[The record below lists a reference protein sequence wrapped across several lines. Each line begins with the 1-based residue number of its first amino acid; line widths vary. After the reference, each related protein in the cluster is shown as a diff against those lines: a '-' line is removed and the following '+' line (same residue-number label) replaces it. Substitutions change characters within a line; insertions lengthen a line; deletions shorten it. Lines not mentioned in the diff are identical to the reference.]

1 MPTYAEWF
9 STISAIPS
17 GAHSWQK
24 ELASDA
30 SCRNR
35 LIRIPTG
42 FGKTAGT
49 VLPWLWHRVVQADPA
64 WPARLVFCLP
74 MRVLV
79 EQTEASITAWLK
91 AAGVWWDGHGDHAG
105 KVGVHALMGGCDA
118 GDWHLHPEHPSII
131 LGTQDMLL
139 SRALNRG
146 YASPR
151 ARWPMEF
158 GLLNQDCLW
167 VVDEVQLMDV
177 GLATSAQMQA
187 FRHEDEQAGKSLRPC
202 RTWWMSAT
210 MQPRWLETVD
220 TQTMLATLPPV
231 LDIPTNLR
239 TGTLWEVRKPREIAS
254 IPIDREAGPTALAAL
269 AHEAHRA
276 GTLTLVVVNR
286 VDDANTVFNALS
298 GATKQGVEL
307 RLVHSRFRPHERRS
321 WREDFLNRSAP
332 MPAAGRIVVAT
343 QVVEAGVDISAE
355 TLVTDLAPWPSLVQR
370 FGRCARYGGEGR
382 IIVADRDLTAEDDK
396 AAAPYAAQE
405 LLAARAALARIT
417 DVSPHGLE
425 TFEES
430 LTVEERKTLYPY
442 APKHLLLRR
451 ELDELFDTT
460 PDLTG
465 ADLDISRYIRSG
477 DERDCSVW
485 WLEVAKDATPDA
497 RLQPSREALCAV
509 PCYKVEKWLF
519 GSDKKIKGQ
528 AWTWDYLDGEW
539 RKLAFSDCRPGRVIL
554 VDAAIGGYDPV
565 RGFTGEERKNKSPAV
580 PPVPSAIPSREDLAD
595 QSQDREDLS
604 TPVEGGWQTIATHGG
619 CVGDHA
625 MAIARTLRLSPLCI
639 GLLGLSGRLHDWGK
653 VHPAFRACIRT
664 PDPHP
669 HHAHRDLAKAPADA
683 WVHPKQLYDLRS
695 TTGDGQRKGFRHELA
710 STLAMLELLARRD
723 QHHPA
728 LLGAC
733 TDLISAGVII
743 PEVIAEQAS
752 GLLADELAALTAPAV
767 DLVAY
772 LVCSHHGKIRVSW
785 HASPDDQ
792 AFSKVETKG
801 MPLRGVCEF
810 DTLPALPLLTA
821 DGAVSQVPALT
832 LHLDASHL
840 GLSGRYGRS
849 WRERTASLQAQHGPF
864 ALALLEACLRAAD
877 IRASRSVTTDPLLGQ
892 P

>member
-1 MPTYAEWF
+1 MMPTYAEWF

-382 IIVADRDLTAEDDK
+382 IIVADRGLTAEDDK

-477 DERDCSVW
+477 DERDLQVFWLHIAQDAKPTIYDQPIREELCSVPFLKARD
-485 WLEVAKDATPDA
+485 WLCGEESKTNRKPRLRKGLRAWVWDFVERAWITAERSALTPGKVICVDARCGGYDQKRGFDPDSGPVTPVHSTMPPDVRKAHAADSAHNGDELSTYGWKTIACHGGEVA
-497 RLQPSREALCAV
+497 ALCAQ
-509 PCYKVEKWLF
+509 L
-519 GSDKKIKGQ
+519 SD
-528 AWTWDYLDGEW
+528 
-539 RKLAFSDCRPGRVIL
+539 
-554 VDAAIGGYDPV
+554 
-565 RGFTGEERKNKSPAV
+565 
-580 PPVPSAIPSREDLAD
+580 
-595 QSQDREDLS
+595 
-604 TPVEGGWQTIATHGG
+604 
-619 CVGDHA
+619 
-625 MAIARTLRLSPLCI
+625 M
-639 GLLGLSGRLHDWGK
+639 LGLPAKLQHLLILAGRWHDFGK
-653 VHPAFRACIRT
+653 AHPAFQGAILDGMRS
-664 PDPHP
+664 
-669 HHAHRDLAKAPADA
+669 DLAKAPEDKWRKPPGTYPAA
-683 WVHPKQLYDLRS
+683 P
-695 TTGDGQRKGFRHELA
+695 GDHRRGFRHELA
-710 STLAMLELLARRD
+710 SALALFAVLERYRPD
-723 QHHPA
+723 HPG
-728 LLGAC
+728 LLGDVAEA
-733 TDLISAGVII
+733 LVGMGRSMPAAVGSHPGPV
-743 PEVIAEQAS
+743 EQAI
-752 GLLADELAALTAPAV
+752 LDLPDAASFN
-767 DLVAY
+767 LVAY
-772 LVCSHHGKIRVSW
+772 LVAAHHGKVRVSLQ
-785 HASPDDQ
+785 ASPVDQ
-792 AFSKVETKG
+792 DYRDRDG
-801 MPLRGVCEF
+801 RGLPIRGVREG
-810 DTLPALPLLTA
+810 DPIPSIILDLQAPPLTN
-821 DGAVSQVPALT
+821 LT
-832 LHLDASHL
+832 LSLDPASL
-840 GLSGRYGRS
+840 GLSLRTGPS
-849 WRERTASLQAQHGPF
+849 WRERVISLQHLYGPG
-864 ALALLEACLRAAD
+864 ALAWLEAILIAAD
-877 IRASRSVTTDPLLGQ
+877 RRASQLKTIDPLI
-892 P
+892 PKTWA